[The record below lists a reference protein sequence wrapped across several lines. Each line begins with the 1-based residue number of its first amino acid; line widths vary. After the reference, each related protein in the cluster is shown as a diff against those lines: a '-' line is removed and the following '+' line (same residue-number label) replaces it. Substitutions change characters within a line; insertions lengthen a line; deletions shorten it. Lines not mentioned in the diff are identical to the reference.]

1 MYLVT
6 WIGLLIA
13 LVPSTISV
21 FRFERYGNSVK
32 IRLSIVIWANCII
45 ELVSA
50 LLFISGV
57 KNNMPL
63 YHVYIGMEFFLVTYL
78 FSAILPNVLTPARQ
92 LTLSGAFVAALLL
105 KLLDWESIFEFPSV
119 LRPVESGVLIG
130 LSVLYF
136 LSVMKSEEFINLFK
150 SANFWISSAMLIY
163 FSANMLI
170 FAYTDYLAEQSM
182 ELFSAVWYIHTGLN
196 VIFYSLLT
204 VALLCRTPTAKY

>member
-1 MYLVT
+1 M
-6 WIGLLIA
+6 LIPGA
-13 LVPSTISV
+13 V
-21 FRFERYGNSVK
+21 
-32 IRLSIVIWANCII
+32 SIVQLPSRSSIHFRLTILILGNVLIQ
-45 ELVSA
+45 LLSA
-50 LLFISGV
+50 LQYKLGIS
-57 KNNMPL
+57 NNMPL

-78 FSAILPNVLTPARQ
+78 FSAILPHVLTPARQ
-92 LTLSGAFVAALLL
+92 LILSGAFTAALLL

-204 VALLCRTPTAKY
+204 VALLCRIPTAKY